1 MEGMRY
7 CVCDTPIGP
16 VRLEAEDGA
25 LTALRFLDGGEAVPP
40 GDELLQEAAR
50 QLDEYFRGERRDFDL
65 PIRPEGTDFQRRVW
79 AALRTI
85 PYGETRTYGDIAR
98 QLGKPG
104 AARAVGQANHFNPL
118 PVIVPCHRVNGA
130 KGSLVGYTGGLERK
144 VALLKLER
152 GE

>member
-1 MEGMRY
+1 MFFSQYESP
-7 CVCDTPIGP
+7 VGP
-16 VRLEAEDGA
+16 LTLRADGA
-25 LTALRFLDGGEAVPP
+25 ALTGLAFGSCAEPPSFLPLFDESFAWLDAYFSGRDPGPTPP
-40 GDELLQEAAR
+40 LHPA
-50 QLDEYFRGERRDFDL
+50 
-65 PIRPEGTDFQRRVW
+65 GTDFQRRVW

-118 PVIVPCHRVNGA
+118 PGIVPCHRVNGA
-130 KGSLVGYTGGLERK
+130 KGSLVGYTGGLGRK
-144 VALLKLER
+144 IALQRLER